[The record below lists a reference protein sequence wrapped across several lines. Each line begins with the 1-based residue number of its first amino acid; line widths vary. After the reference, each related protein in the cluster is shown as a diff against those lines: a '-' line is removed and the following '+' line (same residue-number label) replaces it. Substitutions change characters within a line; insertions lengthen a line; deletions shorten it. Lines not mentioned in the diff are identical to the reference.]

1 MDYLEDITGSD
12 HLEPEWGERFRSW
25 YVTKTF
31 ERKEKFPLPDDKNV
45 ELDIFNFQYRFILPA
60 KIEFSRGLDGDGK
73 IMYGII
79 SYSEAERLLGVF
91 RFPLDDNGFFSTPI
105 SANDTANFIKNLSDD
120 ELRELINRKK
130 VLTFE
135 AFRIP
140 FFGFQF
146 FNISDSKFKVIE
158 EISGSNFTNSL
169 RRSYDAEMALRVEDI
184 KSKITVLPNYLLI
197 LQNVLDLRWR
207 YEKEI
212 STMTNGLIHFG
223 A

>member
-31 ERKEKFPLPDDKNV
+31 ERKEKFPLPDNKNAEIDV
-45 ELDIFNFQYRFILPA
+45 FNFQYRFIMPA
-60 KIEFSRGLDGDGK
+60 KIEFCRGLDGGGN
-73 IMYGII
+73 ILHGII

-91 RFPLDDNGFFSTPI
+91 RFPLDANGFFSTPI
-105 SANDTANFIKNLSDD
+105 SANDTADSIKNLSDD
-120 ELRELINRKK
+120 ELRDLIGKKK

-146 FNISDSKFKVIE
+146 FNIQGSDFEAIQRDFGL
-158 EISGSNFTNSL
+158 IFTNSL
-169 RRSYDAEMALRVEDI
+169 RRSYEAEMASRIEDV
-184 KSKITVLPNYLLI
+184 KSKISAVPNNLLI
-197 LQNVLDLRWR
+197 LQNVLDLRWTD
-207 YEKEI
+207 EKEV
-212 STMTNGLIHFG
+212 STMTNGIIHFG

>member
-12 HLEPEWGERFRSW
+12 HLEPEWGEHFRSW

-31 ERKEKFPLPDDKNV
+31 ERKENFSLPYEQSI
-45 ELDIFNFQYRFILPA
+45 ELDVFNFQYRFIMPA

-91 RFPLDDNGFFSTPI
+91 RFPLDDKGFFSTPI
-105 SANDTANFIKNLSDD
+105 SANDTANFIKNFSDD
-120 ELRELINRKK
+120 ELRDLISRKK

-135 AFRIP
+135 AFRTP
-140 FFGFQF
+140 FFGFEF
-146 FNISDSKFKVIE
+146 FNIMGSKFEAVEKIV
-158 EISGSNFTNSL
+158 GSTFTNSL
-169 RRSYDAEMALRVEDI
+169 RRSYDSEMAIRIEDV
-184 KSKITVLPNYLLI
+184 KSKIKVLPNYLLI

-207 YEKEI
+207 DEKEI
-212 STMTNGLIHFG
+212 STMTNGIIHFG